1 MIMRISLEQALNILM
16 DHVTH
21 GKTERKT
28 LEDCLGL
35 VLSEDVY
42 ALLDMPPF
50 SRSAQDGYA
59 LCSKDSI
66 GATGENPVK
75 LKVTGKIYAGDHLDV
90 QVRPGEAVR
99 IMTGAM
105 VPAGADCVLRQ
116 EDTDEGED
124 VVQIYKEVEPGCSI
138 CFKGEEYKKGHTLLH
153 AGTKIDAAALA
164 VASGN
169 GIMELPVYR
178 RVKAAVVSSGSEVV
192 EPGTPLT
199 PGKIYNTNTIYMK
212 ARLSQL
218 GARVM
223 MTRTVGDG
231 LEVMAEALKEA
242 ADQAELVITTGGVS
256 VGQKDL
262 TEEALLSIGAE
273 ILFHGI
279 AIKPGMPTLAAEKD
293 GVLFIGLS
301 GNPFS
306 AAIPFEMFVRE
317 ILSLKMGDPDLK
329 LRRGTLTAVTGFS
342 KNSRRRRFLRGKAEG
357 KEVWLPDQQANGQM
371 RSMVGCNCLIEIPAG
386 SGPVKAGDKV
396 EVLWL

>member
-1 MIMRISLEQALNILM
+1 MGISLEQALDILM

-21 GKTERKT
+21 GKTERKP

-90 QVRPGEAVR
+90 QVKPGEAVR

-105 VPAGADCVLRQ
+105 IPAGADCVLRQ

-138 CFKGEEYKKGHTLLH
+138 CFKGEEYKKGHILLH

-169 GIMELPVYR
+169 GIMELPVYE

-192 EPGTPLT
+192 EPGSPLT

-223 MTRTVGDG
+223 MTRTVGDD

-242 ADQAELVITTGGVS
+242 ADQAELVVTTGGVS

-262 TEEALLSIGAE
+262 TEEALLSIGAK

-306 AAIPFEMFVRE
+306 AAIPFEMLARMV
-317 ILSLKMGDPDLK
+317 LSEKMSDPSLK
-329 LRRGTLTAVTGFS
+329 LRRETLAAVTGFS
-342 KNSRRRRFLRGKAEG
+342 KDSRKRRFLRGKAEG

>member
-1 MIMRISLEQALNILM
+1 MRISLEQALNILM

-153 AGTKIDAAALA
+153 EGTKIDAAALA

-199 PGKIYNTNTIYMK
+199 PGKIYNTNTVYMK
-212 ARLSQL
+212 ARLHQS
-218 GARVM
+218 GAQVM
-223 MTRTVGDG
+223 MSRTVGDE
-231 LEVMAEALKEA
+231 LEIMEDALKEA
-242 ADQAELVITTGGVS
+242 ANQAELVITTGGVS

-329 LRRGTLTAVTGFS
+329 LRRETLTAVTGFS

>member
-1 MIMRISLEQALNILM
+1 MRISLEQALNILM

-105 VPAGADCVLRQ
+105 VPAGADCVLRK

-169 GIMELPVYR
+169 GIMELPVYE

-223 MTRTVGDG
+223 MTRTVGDD

-329 LRRGTLTAVTGFS
+329 LRRETLTAVTGFS
-342 KNSRRRRFLRGKAEG
+342 KDSRKRRFLRGKAEG

>member
-1 MIMRISLEQALNILM
+1 MRISLEQALNILM

-124 VVQIYKEVEPGCSI
+124 VVQIYKEVEPSCSI

-199 PGKIYNTNTIYMK
+199 PGKIYNTNTVYMK
-212 ARLSQL
+212 ARLHQL
-218 GARVM
+218 GAQVM
-223 MTRTVGDG
+223 MSRTVGDE
-231 LEVMAEALKEA
+231 LEIMEEALKEA
-242 ADQAELVITTGGVS
+242 ANQAELVITTGGVS

-329 LRRGTLTAVTGFS
+329 LRREALTAVTGFS

>member
-1 MIMRISLEQALNILM
+1 MRISLEQALNILM

-153 AGTKIDAAALA
+153 EGTKIDAAALA

-169 GIMELPVYR
+169 GIMELPVYE

-223 MTRTVGDG
+223 MTRTVGDD

-329 LRRGTLTAVTGFS
+329 LRRETLTAVTGFS
-342 KNSRRRRFLRGKAEG
+342 KDSRKRRFLRGKAEG

>member
-1 MIMRISLEQALNILM
+1 MRISLEQALNILM

-124 VVQIYKEVEPGCSI
+124 VVQIYKEVEPGYSI

-169 GIMELPVYR
+169 GIMELPVYE

-223 MTRTVGDG
+223 MTRTVGDD

-242 ADQAELVITTGGVS
+242 ADQAELVVTTGGVS

-262 TEEALLSIGAE
+262 TEEALLSIGAK

-306 AAIPFEMFVRE
+306 AAIPFEMLTRMV
-317 ILSLKMGDPDLK
+317 LSEKMSDPSLK
-329 LRRGTLTAVTGFS
+329 LRRETLTAVTGFS
-342 KNSRRRRFLRGKAEG
+342 KDSRKRRFLRGKAEG

>member
-1 MIMRISLEQALNILM
+1 MGISLEQALDILM

-21 GKTERKT
+21 GKIERKP

-169 GIMELPVYR
+169 GIMELPVYE

-223 MTRTVGDG
+223 MTRTVGDD

-329 LRRGTLTAVTGFS
+329 LRRETLTAVTGFS
-342 KNSRRRRFLRGKAEG
+342 KDSRKRRFLRGKAEG

>member
-1 MIMRISLEQALNILM
+1 MRISLEQALNILM

-21 GKTERKT
+21 EKTERKT

-199 PGKIYNTNTIYMK
+199 PGKIYNTNTVYMK
-212 ARLSQL
+212 ARLHQL
-218 GARVM
+218 GAQVM
-223 MTRTVGDG
+223 MSRTVGDE
-231 LEVMAEALKEA
+231 LEIMEEALKEA
-242 ADQAELVITTGGVS
+242 ANQAELVITTGGVS

-317 ILSLKMGDPDLK
+317 ILSLKMGDSDLK
-329 LRRGTLTAVTGFS
+329 LRRETLTAVTGFS

>member
-1 MIMRISLEQALNILM
+1 MRISLEQALNILM

-21 GKTERKT
+21 GKTERKP

-35 VLSEDVY
+35 ILSEDVY

-199 PGKIYNTNTIYMK
+199 PGKIYNTNTVYMK

-223 MTRTVGDG
+223 MTRTVGDD

-242 ADQAELVITTGGVS
+242 ADQAELVVTTGGVS

-329 LRRGTLTAVTGFS
+329 LRRETLTAVTGFS

>member
-1 MIMRISLEQALNILM
+1 MRISLEQALNILM

-153 AGTKIDAAALA
+153 EGTKIDAAALA

-199 PGKIYNTNTIYMK
+199 PGKIYNTNTVYMK
-212 ARLSQL
+212 ARLHQL
-218 GARVM
+218 GAQVM
-223 MTRTVGDG
+223 MSRTVGDE
-231 LEVMAEALKEA
+231 LEIMEDALKEA
-242 ADQAELVITTGGVS
+242 ANQAELVITTGGVS

-329 LRRGTLTAVTGFS
+329 LRRETLTAVTGFS
-342 KNSRRRRFLRGKAEG
+342 KDSRKRRFLRGKAEG

>member
-1 MIMRISLEQALNILM
+1 MRISLEQALNILM

-59 LCSKDSI
+59 LCSRDSI

-169 GIMELPVYR
+169 GIMELPVYE

-223 MTRTVGDG
+223 MTRTVGDDLG
-231 LEVMAEALKEA
+231 IMAEALKQA
-242 ADQAELVITTGGVS
+242 ADQAELVVTTGGVS

-262 TEEALLSIGAE
+262 TEEALLSIGAK

-306 AAIPFEMFVRE
+306 AAIPFEMLTRMV
-317 ILSLKMGDPDLK
+317 LSEKMSDPSLK
-329 LRRGTLTAVTGFS
+329 LRRETLTAVTGFS
-342 KNSRRRRFLRGKAEG
+342 KDSRKRRFLRGKAEG

>member
-1 MIMRISLEQALNILM
+1 MRISLEQALNILM
-16 DHVTH
+16 DHITH

-169 GIMELPVYR
+169 GIMELPVYE

-223 MTRTVGDG
+223 MTRTVGDD

-242 ADQAELVITTGGVS
+242 ADQAELVVTTGGVS

-262 TEEALLSIGAE
+262 TEEALLSIGAK

-279 AIKPGMPTLAAEKD
+279 AIKPGMPTLVAEKD

-306 AAIPFEMFVRE
+306 AAIPFEMLTRMV
-317 ILSLKMGDPDLK
+317 LSEKMSDPSLK
-329 LRRGTLTAVTGFS
+329 LRRETLTAVTGFS
-342 KNSRRRRFLRGKAEG
+342 KDSRKRRFLRGKAEG

>member
-1 MIMRISLEQALNILM
+1 MRISLEQALNILM

-21 GKTERKT
+21 EKTERKT

-199 PGKIYNTNTIYMK
+199 PGKIYNTNTVYMK
-212 ARLSQL
+212 ARLHQL
-218 GARVM
+218 GAQVM
-223 MTRTVGDG
+223 MSRTVGDE
-231 LEVMAEALKEA
+231 LEIMEEALKEA
-242 ADQAELVITTGGVS
+242 ANQAELVITTGGVS

-329 LRRGTLTAVTGFS
+329 LRREALTAVTGFS

>member
-1 MIMRISLEQALNILM
+1 MRISLEQALNILT

-199 PGKIYNTNTIYMK
+199 PGKIYNTNTVYMK
-212 ARLSQL
+212 ARLHQL
-218 GARVM
+218 GAQVM
-223 MTRTVGDG
+223 MSRTVGDE
-231 LEVMAEALKEA
+231 LEIMEEALKEA
-242 ADQAELVITTGGVS
+242 ANQAELVITTGGVS

-329 LRRGTLTAVTGFS
+329 LRRETLTAVTGFS
-342 KNSRRRRFLRGKAEG
+342 KDSRKRRFLRGKAEG

>member
-1 MIMRISLEQALNILM
+1 MRISLEQALNILM

-21 GKTERKT
+21 GKTERKP

-35 VLSEDVY
+35 ILSEDVY

-169 GIMELPVYR
+169 GIMELPVYE

-192 EPGTPLT
+192 EPGAPLT

-223 MTRTVGDG
+223 MTRTVGDD

-329 LRRGTLTAVTGFS
+329 LRRETLTAVTGFS
-342 KNSRRRRFLRGKAEG
+342 KDSRKRRFLRGKAEG

>member
-1 MIMRISLEQALNILM
+1 MRISLEQALNILM

-21 GKTERKT
+21 EKTERKT

-105 VPAGADCVLRQ
+105 IPDGADCVLRQ

-138 CFKGEEYKKGHTLLH
+138 CFKGEEYKKGHILLH

-199 PGKIYNTNTIYMK
+199 PGKIYNTNTVYMK
-212 ARLSQL
+212 ARLHQL
-218 GARVM
+218 GAQVM
-223 MTRTVGDG
+223 MSRTVGDE
-231 LEVMAEALKEA
+231 LEIMEEALKEA
-242 ADQAELVITTGGVS
+242 ANQAELVITTGGVS

-262 TEEALLSIGAE
+262 TEEALLSIGAK

-306 AAIPFEMFVRE
+306 AAIPFEMLTRMV
-317 ILSLKMGDPDLK
+317 LSEKMSDPSLK
-329 LRRGTLTAVTGFS
+329 LRRETLTAVTGFS
-342 KNSRRRRFLRGKAEG
+342 KDSRKRRFLRGKAEG

>member
-1 MIMRISLEQALNILM
+1 MRISLEQALNILM

-75 LKVTGKIYAGDHLDV
+75 LRVTGKIYAGDHLDV

-153 AGTKIDAAALA
+153 EGTKIDAAALA

-199 PGKIYNTNTIYMK
+199 PGKIYNTNTVYMK
-212 ARLSQL
+212 ARLHQL
-218 GARVM
+218 GAQVM
-223 MTRTVGDG
+223 MSRTVGDE
-231 LEVMAEALKEA
+231 LEIMEDALKEA
-242 ADQAELVITTGGVS
+242 ANQAELVITTGGVS

-329 LRRGTLTAVTGFS
+329 LRRETLTAVTGFS

>member
-1 MIMRISLEQALNILM
+1 MRISLEQALNILM

-169 GIMELPVYR
+169 GIMELPVYE

-223 MTRTVGDG
+223 MTRTVGDD

-242 ADQAELVITTGGVS
+242 ADQEELVITTGGVS

-329 LRRGTLTAVTGFS
+329 LRRETLTAVTGFS
-342 KNSRRRRFLRGKAEG
+342 KDSRKRRFLRGKAEG

>member
-1 MIMRISLEQALNILM
+1 MRISLEQALNILM

-35 VLSEDVY
+35 ILSEDVY

-90 QVRPGEAVR
+90 QVKPGEAVR

-199 PGKIYNTNTIYMK
+199 PGKIYNTNTAYMK
-212 ARLSQL
+212 ARLHQL
-218 GARVM
+218 GAQVM
-223 MTRTVGDG
+223 MSRTVGDE
-231 LEVMAEALKEA
+231 LEIMEEALKEA
-242 ADQAELVITTGGVS
+242 ANQAELVITTGGVS

-317 ILSLKMGDPDLK
+317 ILSLKMGNPDLK
-329 LRRGTLTAVTGFS
+329 LRRETLTAVTGFS

>member
-1 MIMRISLEQALNILM
+1 MRISLEQALNILM

-21 GKTERKT
+21 EKTERKT

-199 PGKIYNTNTIYMK
+199 PGKIYNTNTVYMK
-212 ARLSQL
+212 ARLHQL
-218 GARVM
+218 GAQVM
-223 MTRTVGDG
+223 MSRTVGDE
-231 LEVMAEALKEA
+231 LEIMEEALKEA
-242 ADQAELVITTGGVS
+242 ANHAELVITTGGVS

-329 LRRGTLTAVTGFS
+329 LRRETLTAVTGFS

-396 EVLWL
+396 DVLWL

>member
-1 MIMRISLEQALNILM
+1 MRISLEQALNILM

-124 VVQIYKEVEPGCSI
+124 VVQIYKAVEPGCSI

-169 GIMELPVYR
+169 GIMELPVYE

-199 PGKIYNTNTIYMK
+199 LGKIYNTNTIYMK

-223 MTRTVGDG
+223 MTRTVGDD

-242 ADQAELVITTGGVS
+242 ADQAELVVTTGGVS

-329 LRRGTLTAVTGFS
+329 LRRETLTAVTGFS

>member
-1 MIMRISLEQALNILM
+1 MRISLEQALNILM
-16 DHVTH
+16 DHVTY

-199 PGKIYNTNTIYMK
+199 PGKIYNTNTVYMK
-212 ARLSQL
+212 ARLHQL
-218 GARVM
+218 GAQVM
-223 MTRTVGDG
+223 MSRTVGDE
-231 LEVMAEALKEA
+231 LEIMEEALKEA
-242 ADQAELVITTGGVS
+242 ANQAELVITTGGVS

-306 AAIPFEMFVRE
+306 AAIPFEMLTRMV
-317 ILSLKMGDPDLK
+317 LSEKMSDPSLK
-329 LRRGTLTAVTGFS
+329 LRRETLTAVTGFS
-342 KNSRRRRFLRGKAEG
+342 QDSRKRRFLRGKAEG

>member
-1 MIMRISLEQALNILM
+1 MRISLEQALNILM

-105 VPAGADCVLRQ
+105 VPVGADCVLRQ

-124 VVQIYKEVEPGCSI
+124 VVQIYKEVEPSCSI

-199 PGKIYNTNTIYMK
+199 PGKIYNTNTVYMK
-212 ARLSQL
+212 ARLHQL
-218 GARVM
+218 GAQVM
-223 MTRTVGDG
+223 MSRTVGDE
-231 LEVMAEALKEA
+231 LEIKEEALKEA
-242 ADQAELVITTGGVS
+242 ANQAELVITTGGVS

-329 LRRGTLTAVTGFS
+329 LRREALTAVTGFS

>member
-1 MIMRISLEQALNILM
+1 MRISLEQALNILM

-169 GIMELPVYR
+169 GIMELPVYE

-223 MTRTVGDG
+223 MTRTVGDD

-242 ADQAELVITTGGVS
+242 ADQAELVVTTGGVS

-262 TEEALLSIGAE
+262 TEEALLSIGAK

-329 LRRGTLTAVTGFS
+329 LRRETLTAVTGFS

>member
-1 MIMRISLEQALNILM
+1 MRISLEQALNILM

-105 VPAGADCVLRQ
+105 VPVGADCVLRQ

-124 VVQIYKEVEPGCSI
+124 VVEIYKEVEPSCSI

-199 PGKIYNTNTIYMK
+199 PGKIYNTNTVYMK
-212 ARLSQL
+212 ARLHQL
-218 GARVM
+218 GAQVM
-223 MTRTVGDG
+223 MSRTVGDE
-231 LEVMAEALKEA
+231 LEIMEEALKEA
-242 ADQAELVITTGGVS
+242 ANQAELVITTGGVS

-329 LRRGTLTAVTGFS
+329 LRREALTAVTGFS

>member
-1 MIMRISLEQALNILM
+1 MGISLEQALDILM

-21 GKTERKT
+21 GKIERKP

-90 QVRPGEAVR
+90 QVKPGEAVR

-105 VPAGADCVLRQ
+105 IPAGADCVLRQ

-169 GIMELPVYR
+169 GIMELPVYE

-192 EPGTPLT
+192 EPGAPLT

-218 GARVM
+218 GAKVM
-223 MTRTVGDG
+223 MTRTVGDD

-242 ADQAELVITTGGVS
+242 ADQAELVVTTGGVS

-262 TEEALLSIGAE
+262 TEEALLSIGAK

-306 AAIPFEMFVRE
+306 AAIPFEMLTRMVLSE
-317 ILSLKMGDPDLK
+317 KMSDPSLKLH
-329 LRRGTLTAVTGFS
+329 RETLTAVTGFS
-342 KNSRRRRFLRGKAEG
+342 KDSRKRRFLRGKAEG

>member
-1 MIMRISLEQALNILM
+1 MRISLEQALNILM
-16 DHVTH
+16 DHVTY

-169 GIMELPVYR
+169 GIMELPVYE

-223 MTRTVGDG
+223 MTRTVGDD

-242 ADQAELVITTGGVS
+242 ADQAELVVTTGGVS

-262 TEEALLSIGAE
+262 TEEALLSIGAK

-279 AIKPGMPTLAAEKD
+279 AIKPGMPTLVAEKD

-306 AAIPFEMFVRE
+306 AAIPFEMLTRMV
-317 ILSLKMGDPDLK
+317 LSEKMSDPSLK
-329 LRRGTLTAVTGFS
+329 LRRETLTAVTGFS
-342 KNSRRRRFLRGKAEG
+342 KDSRKRRFLRGKAEG

>member
-1 MIMRISLEQALNILM
+1 MRISLEQALNILM

-105 VPAGADCVLRQ
+105 VPVGADCVLRQ

-124 VVQIYKEVEPGCSI
+124 VVQIYKEVEPSCSI

-178 RVKAAVVSSGSEVV
+178 RVKAAVVSSDSEVV

-199 PGKIYNTNTIYMK
+199 PGKIYNTNTVYMK
-212 ARLSQL
+212 ARLHQL
-218 GARVM
+218 GAQVM
-223 MTRTVGDG
+223 MSRTVGDE
-231 LEVMAEALKEA
+231 LEIMEEALKEA
-242 ADQAELVITTGGVS
+242 ANQAELVITTGGVS

-329 LRRGTLTAVTGFS
+329 LRREALTAVTGFS

>member
-1 MIMRISLEQALNILM
+1 MRISLEQALNILM

-199 PGKIYNTNTIYMK
+199 PGKIYNTNTVYMK

-223 MTRTVGDG
+223 ITRTVGDD

-242 ADQAELVITTGGVS
+242 ADQAELVVTTGGVS

-262 TEEALLSIGAE
+262 TEEALLSIGAK

-306 AAIPFEMFVRE
+306 AAIPFEMLTRMV
-317 ILSLKMGDPDLK
+317 LSEKMSDPSLK
-329 LRRGTLTAVTGFS
+329 LRRETLTAVTGFS
-342 KNSRRRRFLRGKAEG
+342 KDSRKRRFLRGKAEG

>member
-1 MIMRISLEQALNILM
+1 MRISLEQALNILM

-42 ALLDMPPF
+42 ALLDVPPF

-124 VVQIYKEVEPGCSI
+124 VVQIYKEVEPGYSI

-169 GIMELPVYR
+169 GIMELPVYE

-223 MTRTVGDG
+223 MTRTVGDD

-242 ADQAELVITTGGVS
+242 ADQAELVVTTGGVS

-262 TEEALLSIGAE
+262 TEEALLSIGAK

-306 AAIPFEMFVRE
+306 AAIPFEMLTRMV
-317 ILSLKMGDPDLK
+317 LSEKMSDPSLK
-329 LRRGTLTAVTGFS
+329 LRRETLTAVTGFS
-342 KNSRRRRFLRGKAEG
+342 KDSRKRRFLRGKAEG